1 MSTVLEPE
9 TEGRNNDESVVAS
22 SVNRIRTDFAAC
34 RVKFRWF
41 GTTKT
46 LTTAQKSQAAESFG
60 AQGKAISAA
69 KRLIDTK
76 DDRYRVLTSIKSTI
90 TRYWKD
96 SSLAFPEPGIRLIRQ
111 DCIDEFD
118 DKLRAYRDE
127 LDSAVA
133 SLDNQFS
140 TLKQAARVRLGSLFN
155 LSDYPASLA
164 DEFAVEWDFPSVEA
178 PDYLRRLNPEVYQQQ
193 AQLVSQRFEETV
205 AMAEQAFID
214 ELDQLVNH
222 LAERLSGDD
231 DGKPKIFRDSSLTNL
246 TAFFHKFRDLNVSSN
261 QQLDDLV
268 ERCQQLVSGVAPQ
281 TLRDNDSL
289 RNSLSSNL
297 ASVQS
302 SLDQLM
308 VERPR
313 RNIIRPSRSSRSED

>member
-9 TEGRNNDESVVAS
+9 TEGRSNDESVVAS

-111 DCIDEFD
+111 ERIDEFD

-140 TLKQAARVRLGSLFN
+140 TLKQAAKVRLGSLFN

-231 DGKPKIFRDSSLTNL
+231 DGRPKIFRDSSLTNL
-246 TAFFHKFRDLNVSSN
+246 TAFFQKFRDLNVSSN

>member
-9 TEGRNNDESVVAS
+9 TEGRSNDESVVAS

-111 DCIDEFD
+111 DRIDEFD

-246 TAFFHKFRDLNVSSN
+246 TAFFQKFRDLNVNSN

>member
-9 TEGRNNDESVVAS
+9 VQNRSNVTGALNESAS
-22 SVNRIRTDFAAC
+22 RLRDDFAAC

-46 LTTAQKSQAAESFG
+46 LSTAQKTQAAESFG

-76 DDRYRVLTSIKSTI
+76 NDRYRALTSVKSTI
-90 TRYWKD
+90 NRYWKD
-96 SSLAFPEPGIRLIRQ
+96 SSLAFPEPGIRLIRH
-111 DCIDEFD
+111 DRIDDFD
-118 DKLRAYRDE
+118 LKLGRYQQE
-127 LDSAVA
+127 LQTAVG
-133 SLDNQFS
+133 SLEEHFNE
-140 TLKQAARVRLGSLFN
+140 LKEAARIRLGSLFDPT
-155 LSDYPASLA
+155 DYPASLA
-164 DEFAVEWDFPSVEA
+164 DEFAVEWDFPNVEA
-178 PDYLRRLNPEVYQQQ
+178 PDYLRRLNPEVYRQQS
-193 AQLVSQRFEETV
+193 QLVSQRFEETV

-246 TAFFHKFRDLNVSSN
+246 GSFFERFKALNVSSN

-268 ERCQQLVSGVAPQ
+268 EQCQQLVSGVAPQ
-281 TLRDNDSL
+281 SLRDSSSL
-289 RNSLSSNL
+289 RASLSGNL

-313 RNIIRPSRSSRSED
+313 RNIIRPSRSPRSEA

>member
-1 MSTVLEPE
+1 MSTLLEPE
-9 TEGRNNDESVVAS
+9 TNQVSDSDSLSN
-22 SVNRIRTDFAAC
+22 SVNQVRGDFAAC

-46 LTTAQKSQAAESFG
+46 LSTAQKSQAAESFG

-76 DDRYRVLTSIKSTI
+76 NDRYRVSTSIKSNI
-90 TRYWKD
+90 VRYWRD

-111 DCIDEFD
+111 DRIDAFD
-118 DKLRAYRDE
+118 LQLARYQQE
-127 LDSAVA
+127 LQTAVG
-133 SLDNQFS
+133 SLDEHFNE
-140 TLKQAARVRLGSLFN
+140 LKEAARVRLGSLFN

-164 DEFAVEWDFPSVEA
+164 EEFAVVWDFPNVEA
-178 PDYLRRLNPEVYQQQ
+178 PDYLRRLNPEVYRQQ
-193 AQLVSQRFEETV
+193 AELVSQRFAETV

-214 ELDQLVNH
+214 ELDQLVAH

-231 DGKPKIFRDSSLTNL
+231 DGKPKIFRDTSLTNL
-246 TAFFHKFRDLNVSSN
+246 TAFFRRFNDLNVSSN
-261 QQLDDLV
+261 DQLDDLV

-281 TLRDNDSL
+281 SLRDNDSL
-289 RNSLSSNL
+289 RTSLANNL
-297 ASVQS
+297 SSVQS
-302 SLDQLM
+302 ALDQLM

-313 RNIIRPSRSSRSED
+313 RNIIRPSRQSRSEG

>member
-9 TEGRNNDESVVAS
+9 TEGRSNDESVVAS

-34 RVKFRWF
+34 RVKFHWF

-111 DCIDEFD
+111 DRIDEFD

-246 TAFFHKFRDLNVSSN
+246 TAFFQKFRDLNVSSN

>member
-9 TEGRNNDESVVAS
+9 IENRSADTGSLNDSAS
-22 SVNRIRTDFAAC
+22 RLRDDFAAC

-46 LTTAQKSQAAESFG
+46 LSTAQKAQAAETFG

-76 DDRYRVLTSIKSTI
+76 NDRYRALTSIKSTI

-111 DCIDEFD
+111 DRIDDFD
-118 DKLRAYRDE
+118 LKLGRYQRE
-127 LDSAVA
+127 LQTAVG
-133 SLDNQFS
+133 SLEQHFNE
-140 TLKQAARVRLGSLFN
+140 LKEAARIRLGSLFDP
-155 LSDYPASLA
+155 SDYPASLA
-164 DEFAVEWDFPSVEA
+164 DEFAVEWDFPNVEA
-178 PDYLRRLNPEVYQQQ
+178 PDYLRRLNPAVYRQQ
-193 AQLVSQRFEETV
+193 AELVSQRFAETV
-205 AMAEQAFID
+205 AIAEQAFID
-214 ELDQLVNH
+214 ELDQLVAH
-222 LAERLSGDD
+222 LAERLSGDE

-246 TAFFHKFRDLNVSSN
+246 TAFFERFNDLNVSSN

-281 TLRDNDSL
+281 SLRDNDSL
-289 RNSLSSNL
+289 RGSLSNNL
-297 ASVQS
+297 SSVQS

-313 RNIIRPSRSSRSED
+313 RNIIRPSRQSRLEG

>member
-9 TEGRNNDESVVAS
+9 IENRSVDTGALNDSAS
-22 SVNRIRTDFAAC
+22 RLRDDFAAC

-41 GTTKT
+41 GTTKS
-46 LTTAQKSQAAESFG
+46 LSMAQKSQAAEAFG

-76 DDRYRVLTSIKSTI
+76 NERYRVLTSIKSTI
-90 TRYWKD
+90 TRYWKE
-96 SSLAFPEPGIRLIRQ
+96 SSLPFPEPGIRLIRQ
-111 DCIDEFD
+111 DRIDDFD
-118 DKLRAYRDE
+118 LKLGRYQRE
-127 LDSAVA
+127 LQTAVDSLEE
-133 SLDNQFS
+133 SFIE
-140 TLKQAARVRLGSLFN
+140 LKEAARIRLGSLFDP
-155 LSDYPASLA
+155 SDYPASLA
-164 DEFAVEWDFPSVEA
+164 DEFAVEWDFPNVEA
-178 PDYLRRLNPEVYQQQ
+178 PDYLRRLNPEVYRQQ
-193 AQLVSQRFEETV
+193 AELVSQRFAETV

-246 TAFFHKFRDLNVSSN
+246 DSFFERFKALNVSSN

-268 ERCQQLVSGVAPQ
+268 EQCQRLVAGVAPQ
-281 TLRDNDSL
+281 ALRDSNSL
-289 RNSLSSNL
+289 RTSLSSKL

-313 RNIIRPSRSSRSED
+313 RNIIRRSRPTRSEA

>member
-9 TEGRNNDESVVAS
+9 TEGRSNDESVVAS

-111 DCIDEFD
+111 DRIDEFD

-246 TAFFHKFRDLNVSSN
+246 TAFFQKFRDLNVSSN

>member
-1 MSTVLEPE
+1 MSTLLEPE
-9 TEGRNNDESVVAS
+9 TDQVSGSESLS
-22 SVNRIRTDFAAC
+22 NSVNQIRSDFTAC
-34 RVKFRWF
+34 RVRFRWF

-46 LTTAQKSQAAESFG
+46 LSTAQKSQAAESFG

-69 KRLIDTK
+69 KRLIDTRN
-76 DDRYRVLTSIKSTI
+76 DRYRALSSIKSTI
-90 TRYWKD
+90 VRYWKD

-111 DCIDEFD
+111 DRIDDFD
-118 DKLRAYRDE
+118 SMLVRYQRE
-127 LDSAVA
+127 LHTAVG
-133 SLDNQFS
+133 SLEEQFNE
-140 TLKQAARVRLGSLFN
+140 LKEAARVRLGSLFN
-155 LSDYPASLA
+155 ISDYPASLA
-164 DEFAVEWDFPSVEA
+164 DEFAVEWDYPNVEA
-178 PDYLRRLNPEVYQQQ
+178 PDYLRRLNPKVYQQQ
-193 AQLVSQRFEETV
+193 AELVSQKFAETV

-214 ELDQLVNH
+214 ELDQLVSH

-246 TAFFHKFRDLNVSSN
+246 SAFFQRFGDLNVSSN

-281 TLRDNDSL
+281 SLRDSDSL
-289 RNSLSSNL
+289 RTSLSTNL

-313 RNIIRPSRSSRSED
+313 RNIIRPSRQSRSEN

>member
-1 MSTVLEPE
+1 MSTLLESE
-9 TEGRNNDESVVAS
+9 TDQFSGSDSLSESVNQVRS
-22 SVNRIRTDFAAC
+22 DFAAC

-46 LTTAQKSQAAESFG
+46 LSTAQKSQAAESFG

-76 DDRYRVLTSIKSTI
+76 NDRYRVLTSVKSTI
-90 TRYWKD
+90 VRYWKD

-111 DCIDEFD
+111 ERIDDFD
-118 DKLRAYRDE
+118 LKLARYQQE
-127 LDSAVA
+127 LQTAVS
-133 SLDNQFS
+133 SLDEHFNE
-140 TLKQAARVRLGSLFN
+140 LKEAARVRLGSLFN

-164 DEFAVEWDFPSVEA
+164 DEFAVEWDFPNVEA
-178 PDYLRRLNPEVYQQQ
+178 PDYLRRLNPEVYRQQ
-193 AQLVSQRFEETV
+193 AELVSKRFAETV

-214 ELDQLVNH
+214 ELDQLVAH

-246 TAFFHKFRDLNVSSN
+246 TAFFQRFHDLNVSSN

-281 TLRDNDSL
+281 SLRDNDSL
-289 RNSLSSNL
+289 RKSLSSNL
-297 ASVQS
+297 SSVQS

-313 RNIIRPSRSSRSED
+313 RNIIRPSRQSRSEG

>member
-1 MSTVLEPE
+1 MSTLLESE
-9 TEGRNNDESVVAS
+9 TDQFSGSDSLSESVNQVRS
-22 SVNRIRTDFAAC
+22 DFAAC

-46 LTTAQKSQAAESFG
+46 LSTAQKSQAAESFG

-76 DDRYRVLTSIKSTI
+76 NDRYRVLTSVKSTI
-90 TRYWKD
+90 VRYWKD
-96 SSLAFPEPGIRLIRQ
+96 SSLASPEPGIRLIRQ
-111 DCIDEFD
+111 ERIDDFD
-118 DKLRAYRDE
+118 LKLARYQQE
-127 LDSAVA
+127 LQTAVS
-133 SLDNQFS
+133 SLDEHFNE
-140 TLKQAARVRLGSLFN
+140 LKEAARVRLGSLFN

-164 DEFAVEWDFPSVEA
+164 DEFAVEWDFPNVEA
-178 PDYLRRLNPEVYQQQ
+178 PDYLRRLNPEVYRQQ
-193 AQLVSQRFEETV
+193 AELVSKRFAETV

-214 ELDQLVNH
+214 ELDQLVAH

-246 TAFFHKFRDLNVSSN
+246 TAFFQRFHDLNVSSN

-281 TLRDNDSL
+281 SLRDNDSL
-289 RNSLSSNL
+289 RKSLSSNL
-297 ASVQS
+297 SSVQS

-313 RNIIRPSRSSRSED
+313 RNIIRPSRQSRSEG

>member
-1 MSTVLEPE
+1 MSTLLEPE
-9 TEGRNNDESVVAS
+9 PNQVSDSDSLSN
-22 SVNRIRTDFAAC
+22 SVNQVRGDFAAC

-46 LTTAQKSQAAESFG
+46 LSTAQKSQAAESFG

-76 DDRYRVLTSIKSTI
+76 NDRYRVLTSIKSNI
-90 TRYWKD
+90 VRYWKD

-111 DCIDEFD
+111 DRIDAFD
-118 DKLRAYRDE
+118 LQLARYQQE
-127 LDSAVA
+127 LQTAVG
-133 SLDNQFS
+133 SLDEHFNE
-140 TLKQAARVRLGSLFN
+140 LKEAARVRLGSLFN

-164 DEFAVEWDFPSVEA
+164 EEFAVVWDFPNVEA
-178 PDYLRRLNPEVYQQQ
+178 PEYLRRLNPEVYRQQ
-193 AQLVSQRFEETV
+193 AELVSQRFAETV

-214 ELDQLVNH
+214 ELDQLVAH

-231 DGKPKIFRDSSLTNL
+231 DGKPKIFRDTSLTNL
-246 TAFFHKFRDLNVSSN
+246 TAFFRRFHDLNVSSN
-261 QQLDDLV
+261 DQLDDLV

-281 TLRDNDSL
+281 SLRDNDSL
-289 RNSLSSNL
+289 RTSLSNNL
-297 ASVQS
+297 SSVQS
-302 SLDQLM
+302 ALDQLM

-313 RNIIRPSRSSRSED
+313 RNIIRPSRQSRSEG

>member
-9 TEGRNNDESVVAS
+9 VQNRSNATGALNESAS
-22 SVNRIRTDFAAC
+22 RLRDDFAAC

-46 LTTAQKSQAAESFG
+46 LSTAQKSQAAETFG

-76 DDRYRVLTSIKSTI
+76 NDRYRVLTSIKSTI

-111 DCIDEFD
+111 DRIEDFD
-118 DKLRAYRDE
+118 LKLGRYQRE
-127 LDSAVA
+127 LQTAVG
-133 SLDNQFS
+133 SLEEHFNE
-140 TLKQAARVRLGSLFN
+140 LKEAARTRLGSLFDP
-155 LSDYPASLA
+155 SDYPATLA
-164 DEFAVEWDFPSVEA
+164 DEFAVEWDFPNVEA
-178 PDYLRRLNPEVYQQQ
+178 PDYLRRLNPEVYRQQ
-193 AQLVSQRFEETV
+193 AQLVSERFEETV

-222 LAERLSGDD
+222 LAERLAGDD
-231 DGKPKIFRDSSLTNL
+231 DGRPKIFRDSSLTNL
-246 TAFFHKFRDLNVSSN
+246 SSFFERFRDLNVSSN
-261 QQLDDLV
+261 QQLDNLV
-268 ERCQQLVSGVAPQ
+268 EQCQQLVAGVAPQ
-281 TLRDNDSL
+281 SLRDSDSL
-289 RNSLSSNL
+289 RRSLSSNL
-297 ASVQS
+297 SSVQN

-313 RNIIRPSRSSRSED
+313 RNIIRPTRQPRPEV

>member
-1 MSTVLEPE
+1 MSTLLESE
-9 TEGRNNDESVVAS
+9 TDQFSGSDSLSESVNQVRS
-22 SVNRIRTDFAAC
+22 DFAAC

-46 LTTAQKSQAAESFG
+46 LSTAQKSQAAESFG

-76 DDRYRVLTSIKSTI
+76 NDRYRVLTSVKSTI
-90 TRYWKD
+90 VRYWKD

-111 DCIDEFD
+111 ERIDDFD
-118 DKLRAYRDE
+118 LKLARYQQE
-127 LDSAVA
+127 LQTAVG
-133 SLDNQFS
+133 SLDEHFNE
-140 TLKQAARVRLGSLFN
+140 LKEAARVRLGSLFN

-164 DEFAVEWDFPSVEA
+164 DEFAVEWDFPNVEA
-178 PDYLRRLNPEVYQQQ
+178 PDYLRRLNPEVYRQQ
-193 AQLVSQRFEETV
+193 AELVSKRFAETV

-214 ELDQLVNH
+214 ELDQLVAH

-246 TAFFHKFRDLNVSSN
+246 TAFFQRFHDLNVSSN

-281 TLRDNDSL
+281 SLRDNDSL
-289 RNSLSSNL
+289 RKSLSSNL
-297 ASVQS
+297 SSVQS

-313 RNIIRPSRSSRSED
+313 RNIIRPSRQSRSEG

>member
-9 TEGRNNDESVVAS
+9 TEGRSNDESVVAS

-111 DCIDEFD
+111 DRIDEFD
-118 DKLRAYRDE
+118 DKLRSYRDE

-164 DEFAVEWDFPSVEA
+164 DEFAVEWDFPNVEA

-231 DGKPKIFRDSSLTNL
+231 DGRPKIFRDSSLTNL
-246 TAFFHKFRDLNVSSN
+246 TAFFQKFRDLNVSSN

>member
-1 MSTVLEPE
+1 MSTLLESE
-9 TEGRNNDESVVAS
+9 TNNSNSNAAS
-22 SVNRIRTDFAAC
+22 LSSSANQVRDQFAAC

-46 LTTAQKSQAAESFG
+46 LSTAQKSQAAESFG

-76 DDRYRVLTSIKSTI
+76 NDRYRVLTSVKSTI
-90 TRYWKD
+90 IRYWKD

-111 DCIDEFD
+111 ERIEDFD
-118 DKLRAYRDE
+118 LKLARYQQE
-127 LDSAVA
+127 LQTAVG
-133 SLDNQFS
+133 SLDEHFNE
-140 TLKQAARVRLGSLFN
+140 LKEAARVRLGSLFN

-164 DEFAVEWDFPSVEA
+164 DEFAVEWDFPNVEA
-178 PDYLRRLNPEVYQQQ
+178 PDYLRRLNPEVYRQQ
-193 AQLVSQRFEETV
+193 AELVSKRFAETV

-214 ELDQLVNH
+214 ELDQLVAH

-246 TAFFHKFRDLNVSSN
+246 TAFFQRFHDLNVSSN

-281 TLRDNDSL
+281 SLRDNDSL
-289 RNSLSSNL
+289 RKSLSSNL
-297 ASVQS
+297 SSVQS

-313 RNIIRPSRSSRSED
+313 RNIIRPSRQSRSEG

>member
-1 MSTVLEPE
+1 M
-9 TEGRNNDESVVAS
+9 
-22 SVNRIRTDFAAC
+22 
-34 RVKFRWF
+34 
-41 GTTKT
+41 
-46 LTTAQKSQAAESFG
+46 
-60 AQGKAISAA
+60 
-69 KRLIDTK
+69 
-76 DDRYRVLTSIKSTI
+76 
-90 TRYWKD
+90 
-96 SSLAFPEPGIRLIRQ
+96 
-111 DCIDEFD
+111 
-118 DKLRAYRDE
+118 
-127 LDSAVA
+127 
-133 SLDNQFS
+133 
-140 TLKQAARVRLGSLFN
+140 
-155 LSDYPASLA
+155 
-164 DEFAVEWDFPSVEA
+164 EA

>member
-9 TEGRNNDESVVAS
+9 TEGRSNDESVVAS

-111 DCIDEFD
+111 DHIDEFD

-140 TLKQAARVRLGSLFN
+140 TLKQAARVRLGSL
-155 LSDYPASLA
+155 
-164 DEFAVEWDFPSVEA
+164 SVS
-178 PDYLRRLNPEVYQQQ
+178 Y
-193 AQLVSQRFEETV
+193 T
-205 AMAEQAFID
+205 
-214 ELDQLVNH
+214 H
-222 LAERLSGDD
+222 L
-231 DGKPKIFRDSSLTNL
+231 
-246 TAFFHKFRDLNVSSN
+246 
-261 QQLDDLV
+261 
-268 ERCQQLVSGVAPQ
+268 
-281 TLRDNDSL
+281 TLPTIC
-289 RNSLSSNL
+289 
-297 ASVQS
+297 SV
-302 SLDQLM
+302 
-308 VERPR
+308 
-313 RNIIRPSRSSRSED
+313 